1 MAAKFEIK
9 ASTGG
14 QFMFNLK
21 AGNGEVILT
30 SERYKARKDCE
41 NGIASVKKNVA
52 DDARFERKEAVNG
65 QFYFTLTATNKEVV
79 GKSEMYK
86 TTASREKGIASVK
99 KNAPEAPVVEA
110 ASA

>member
-14 QFMFNLK
+14 QFIFNLK

-30 SERYKARKDCE
+30 SERYKAKQDCE
-41 NGIASVKKNVA
+41 NGIASVKKNSG
-52 DDARFERKEAVNG
+52 DDKRYERKEAVNG
-65 QFYFTLTATNKEVV
+65 ESYFTLTAVNKQVI

-86 TTASREKGIASVK
+86 STASREKGIASVK
-99 KNAPEAPVVEA
+99 RNAPEAPIA
-110 ASA
+110 DKTGP